1 MSRHACPE
9 LYPDPR
15 PSRLF
20 APLAPYLPLLL
31 RLVPWLAAV
40 PPAAAFV
47 ALVITALPLVTWV
60 LLSVAVLAPIAAGV
74 ALFTFGWES

>member
-1 MSRHACPE
+1 MSRRACPE
-9 LYPDPR
+9 FYPDPR

-31 RLVPWLAAV
+31 RLMPWLAAA
-40 PPAAAFV
+40 PPAAALGV
-47 ALVITALPLVTWV
+47 LLVTALPIVTWA

-74 ALFTFGWES
+74 ALFTFGWD